1 VKSWTAPEIPT
12 LPGNGPVPRLFDTA
26 SGSIKPAEAS
36 GIASLYVCGITPY
49 DATHLGHASSY
60 LAYDTLVRLWRDAG
74 YQVRY
79 AQNVTDVDDPLL
91 ERAAKT
97 GVDWRDL
104 AASQIDLFRSDMERL
119 SIIPPDFYVAVTDT
133 IDEIADAA
141 LRLSTSGFGYPVDS
155 DGAAPDLYFD
165 NAIAAERTP
174 WHLGQESNLD
184 RSTML
189 ALSAERGGDPERPGK
204 RDGLDPQLWR
214 SERPGEPAWDSVVG
228 RGRPG
233 WHIECAVIALK
244 YLPSPLTVNGGG
256 SDLIFPHHEFSAAHA
271 AALSGESLAGIYSH
285 SGMVAYQGEKMSKS
299 LGNLVLVSRLVADGV
314 DPRVIRLAILTEHYR
329 SDWEWTDAHL
339 EAAQTRL
346 ARWLDWAGTASGN
359 DTSLLDS
366 LRSTLSA
373 DLDTPGAIRL
383 IDDAVAAGT
392 GAVTGTGTASESAVN
407 AIRALLGID
416 LRQ

>member
-1 VKSWTAPEIPT
+1 
-12 LPGNGPVPRLFDTA
+12 
-26 SGSIKPAEAS
+26 
-36 GIASLYVCGITPY
+36 
-49 DATHLGHASSY
+49 
-60 LAYDTLVRLWRDAG
+60 
-74 YQVRY
+74 
-79 AQNVTDVDDPLL
+79 VTDVDDPLL
-91 ERAAKT
+91 ERATKI

-104 AASQIDLFRSDMERL
+104 AAEQIELFRSDMERL
-119 SIIPPDFYVAVTDT
+119 SIIPPDFYVAVTES

-155 DGAAPDLYFD
+155 DDAAPDLYFD
-165 NAIAAERTP
+165 SAIAAERTP

-184 RSTML
+184 RDTML
-189 ALSAERGGDPERPGK
+189 ELSAERGGDPGRPGK
-204 RDGLDPQLWR
+204 RDALDPQLWR
-214 SERPGEPAWDSVVG
+214 SERPREPAWDSVIG

-339 EAAQTRL
+339 DAARTRL
-346 ARWLDWAGTASGN
+346 TRWLDWAGTASGD

-383 IDDAVAAGT
+383 IDDAVAAAKSAGT
-392 GAVTGTGTASESAVN
+392 DTGTGTASDTALSA
-407 AIRALLGID
+407 IWSLLGID